1 MYSDAETKSMKTFL
15 AATREDTQT
24 LGRTL
29 AAGLRAGDVVLLS
42 GRMGAGKSEFARG
55 VARGLGITA
64 AVPSPSF
71 TILNVYDE
79 GRLPLYHFDWYRI
92 GDESELTDMGL
103 DEYIGGDGVCLI
115 EWHERAESLLPETAL
130 EVLLFPQDDQC
141 RQIAFIPHGRWE
153 AEHR

>member
-1 MYSDAETKSMKTFL
+1 MTTVTAL
-15 AATREDTQT
+15 TREDTQA
-24 LGRTL
+24 LGKRL
-29 AAGLRAGDVVLLS
+29 SAGLRPGDVILLS

-55 VARGLGITA
+55 VARGLGIVS

-71 TILNVYDE
+71 TILNAYDE

-115 EWHERAESLLPETAL
+115 EWHERAEDLLPETAL
-130 EVLLFPQDDQC
+130 EVLLSPQEDGS
-141 RQIAFIPHGRWE
+141 RIITLIPHGDWE
-153 AEHR
+153 AQHR

>member
-1 MYSDAETKSMKTFL
+1 MTTVTAV
-15 AATREDTQT
+15 TREDTQAV
-24 LGRTL
+24 GKRL
-29 AAGLRAGDVVLLS
+29 AASLRAGDVILLS

-55 VARGLGITA
+55 VARGLGIES

-103 DEYIGGDGVCLI
+103 EEYIGGDGVCLI
-115 EWHERAESLLPETAL
+115 EWHERADDLIPDTAL
-130 EVLLFPQDDQC
+130 EVLLSPQEDDS
-141 RQIAFIPHGRWE
+141 RVITLIPHGTWE
-153 AEHR
+153 AMHR

>member
-1 MYSDAETKSMKTFL
+1 MTTVFAVTK
-15 AATREDTQT
+15 EDTQ
-24 LGRTL
+24 GAGKSL
-29 AAGLRAGDVVLLS
+29 AKRLKAGDVILLS

-55 VARGLGITA
+55 VARGLGITS

-79 GRLPLYHFDWYRI
+79 GALPLYHFDWYRI

-103 DEYIGGDGVCLI
+103 DEYIGGDGVTLI
-115 EWHERAESLLPETAL
+115 EWHERAEDLIPETAL
-130 EVLLFPQDDQC
+130 EVLLSPQEDGS
-141 RQIAFIPHGRWE
+141 RIIALIPHGRWE

>member
-1 MYSDAETKSMKTFL
+1 MTTVTAL
-15 AATREDTQT
+15 TREDTQA
-24 LGRTL
+24 LGKRL
-29 AAGLRAGDVVLLS
+29 SAGLRPGDVILLS

-55 VARGLGITA
+55 VARGLGIVS

-71 TILNVYDE
+71 TILNVYNE

-115 EWHERAESLLPETAL
+115 EWHERAEDLLPETAL
-130 EVLLFPQDDQC
+130 EVLLSPQEDGS
-141 RQIAFIPHGRWE
+141 RIITLIPHGDWE
-153 AEHR
+153 AQHR

>member
-1 MYSDAETKSMKTFL
+1 MTTVTAL
-15 AATREDTQT
+15 TREDTQA
-24 LGRTL
+24 LGKRL
-29 AAGLRAGDVVLLS
+29 SAGLRPGDVILLS

-55 VARGLGITA
+55 VARGLGIVS

-115 EWHERAESLLPETAL
+115 EWHERAEDLLPEAAL
-130 EVLLFPQDDQC
+130 EVLLSPQEDGS
-141 RQIAFIPHGRWE
+141 RIITLIPHGDWE
-153 AEHR
+153 AQHR

>member
-1 MYSDAETKSMKTFL
+1 MTTVTAL
-15 AATREDTQT
+15 TREDTQA
-24 LGRTL
+24 LGKRL
-29 AAGLRAGDVVLLS
+29 SAGLRPGDVILLS

-55 VARGLGITA
+55 VARGLGIVS

-71 TILNVYDE
+71 TILNAYDV

-115 EWHERAESLLPETAL
+115 EWHERAEDLLPETAL
-130 EVLLFPQDDQC
+130 EVLLSPQEDGS
-141 RQIAFIPHGRWE
+141 RIITLIPHGDWE
-153 AEHR
+153 AQHK

>member
-1 MYSDAETKSMKTFL
+1 MRMVTAV
-15 AATREDTQT
+15 TREDTQA
-24 LGRTL
+24 LGKRL
-29 AAGLRAGDVVLLS
+29 AATLRAGDVVLLS

-55 VARGLGITA
+55 VARGLGIA
-64 AVPSPSF
+64 SAVPSPSF

-115 EWHERAESLLPETAL
+115 EWHERAEDLLPETAL
-130 EVLLFPQDDQC
+130 EVLLTPQEDGS
-141 RQIAFIPHGRWE
+141 RLISLIPHGRWE
-153 AEHR
+153 ALHA

>member
-1 MYSDAETKSMKTFL
+1 MTTVFAVTK
-15 AATREDTQT
+15 EDTQSA
-24 LGRTL
+24 GRSL
-29 AAGLRAGDVVLLS
+29 ARRLRAGDVVLLS

-55 VARGLGITA
+55 VARGLGITT

-79 GRLPLYHFDWYRI
+79 GTLPLYHFDWYRI

-115 EWHERAESLLPETAL
+115 EWHERAEDLIPETAL
-130 EVLLFPQDDQC
+130 EVLLSPQEDGA
-141 RQIAFIPHGRWE
+141 RIITLIPHGKWE
-153 AEHR
+153 AQHR